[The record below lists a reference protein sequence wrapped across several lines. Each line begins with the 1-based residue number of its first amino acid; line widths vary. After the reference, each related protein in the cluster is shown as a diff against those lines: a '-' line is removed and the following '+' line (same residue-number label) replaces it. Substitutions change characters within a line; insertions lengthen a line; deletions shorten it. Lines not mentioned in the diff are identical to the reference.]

1 LGQKSAALY
10 CRVSTVDQSCERQER
25 ELLAYAKRAEYN
37 VVGVWKETA
46 SDGNDIRPKRKQAM
60 AMAQARQIDVILVS
74 ELTRWGRSMLDLVR
88 TLQDL
93 QPWDVSLVAQSG
105 LQFDLFTSQGKL
117 IASVMAL
124 AEFER
129 DLLRERVRSG
139 IAAARA
145 RGVQFG
151 RRPGQRIKADRVAS
165 KVLALVATG
174 HSYRQV
180 GRLLDISKN
189 TLLEIVKRAYASQ
202 PLGRGRSLTKARS

>member
-1 LGQKSAALY
+1 
-10 CRVSTVDQSCERQER
+10 
-25 ELLAYAKRAEYN
+25 
-37 VVGVWKETA
+37 
-46 SDGNDIRPKRKQAM
+46 
-60 AMAQARQIDVILVS
+60 
-74 ELTRWGRSMLDLVR
+74 MLDLVR

-93 QPWDVSLVAQSG
+93 QAWDVSLVAQSG
-105 LQFDLFTSQGKL
+105 LQFDLSTSQGKL
-117 IASVMAL
+117 IASVMAAL

-151 RRPGQRIKADRVAS
+151 RRRGQRIKADRVAP

-180 GRLLDISKN
+180 GRLLNISKN
-189 TLLEIVKRAYASQ
+189 TVLDIVKRAYSTQ
-202 PLGRGRSLTKARS
+202 PLERGRGLTKATS